1 MSAFDDA
8 IAAPG
13 EKAAIAEL
21 RLLDNKRKGA
31 ESRVADEAANAV
43 LLGRYRYNPGL
54 GWLEWDGRRWDG
66 DEVATDRLNETIRQF
81 IDATERQLRVDA
93 AEAHATAQALLKAMH
108 QDTSEEED
116 PTPPK
121 RLRKKKPSNSAS
133 EYGTDEEA
141 TGFDEYT
148 KVAEKARKLSVQA
161 DVWLNVLSAGKVAS
175 VAKLCRGMDGILTRA
190 AEFDAHPDLL
200 NCLNCVVDLRD
211 GTILPHD
218 PDLLITHLAGAAYDP
233 SARSA
238 LWDQALS
245 AVHPDARGWFQVRM
259 GQSITGY
266 TPDDDAMIV
275 SIGAGENGKTGVT
288 IGIMRA
294 CGSYGRLVSHR
305 VLIAQP
311 GQHPTELMDLR
322 GLRFA
327 LMEETPEE
335 GRLNT
340 HQLKMTIG
348 TPQITARKMRHDDIT
363 FNTTHTL
370 LINTNHQPI
379 VDSTDHGTWR
389 RLKALPWPLTF
400 LPPGV
405 TPTKDHERVGDRT
418 LKPRLATDETVA
430 AAALAWLVQGAV
442 EWYANDRISPPG
454 PDTSRRG
461 HRPVAAGQRRRPPVR
476 PGAPRRRPGLLHHRR
491 RAARRVQ
498 RGAGSTG
505 QAHLERGDHQRAVQR
520 LAGGGGHLGQGH
532 PEVPHEDPRPPPGV
546 PTRSRTVTG
555 RHPRHLPATGVAGR
569 RQDGAGVD
577 GRAVPDAQG
586 EAGTRRRPRP
596 TPARGLGRGRVTAR
610 TTPAVP
616 PVTPAGGHCP

>member
-442 EWYANDRISPPG
+442 EWYANDRISPPDPTPVVEATDLWRRVSDVG
-454 PDTSRRG
+454 LRFAQEHLVAAPDCYITADVLRAAFNAELEAQGKHTWSAATINERFSASL
-461 HRPVAAGQRRRPPVR
+461 VAAGISVR
-476 PGAPRRRPGLLHHRR
+476 GTPKSPTRILDHHRESR
-491 RAARRVQ
+491 PDPEPSRDDIPVTSRQPESPVVGKTARVWMGVRFLT
-498 RGAGSTG
+498 RKEKR
-505 QAHLERGDHQRAVQR
+505 ERDA
-520 LAGGGGHLGQGH
+520 
-532 PEVPHEDPRPPPGV
+532 DPD
-546 PTRSRTVTG
+546 
-555 RHPRHLPATGVAGR
+555 RHLH
-569 RQDGAGVD
+569 
-577 GRAVPDAQG
+577 AVSAAA
-586 EAGTRRRPRP
+586 E
-596 TPARGLGRGRVTAR
+596 
-610 TTPAVP
+610 
-616 PVTPAGGHCP
+616 